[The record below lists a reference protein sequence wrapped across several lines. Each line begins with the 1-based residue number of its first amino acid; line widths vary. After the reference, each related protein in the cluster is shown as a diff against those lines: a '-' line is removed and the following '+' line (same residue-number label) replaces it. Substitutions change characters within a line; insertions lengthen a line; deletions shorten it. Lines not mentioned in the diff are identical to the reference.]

1 MLLDSLTENQRYRL
15 YSLPYRVGVYISESD
30 DSGGEAANENERRAI
45 ENLIHGFSDGVF
57 GSELVQ
63 NIMALTI
70 EYKNQ
75 WAAWDENIENVP
87 DECRDALAILS
98 GVVDYKERSA
108 YATRIMEIG
117 EAVAL
122 AFRETSDISFFG
134 SLKLRLDHFKAC
146 QRAKGQGL
154 PPRSFDDYLAIS
166 QDERAALYK
175 LSRALGV
182 DYA

>member
-1 MLLDSLTENQRYRL
+1 
-15 YSLPYRVGVYISESD
+15 
-30 DSGGEAANENERRAI
+30 
-45 ENLIHGFSDGVF
+45 
-57 GSELVQ
+57 
-63 NIMALTI
+63 MALTI

-134 SLKLRLDHFKAC
+134 SLNLRLDHFKAC